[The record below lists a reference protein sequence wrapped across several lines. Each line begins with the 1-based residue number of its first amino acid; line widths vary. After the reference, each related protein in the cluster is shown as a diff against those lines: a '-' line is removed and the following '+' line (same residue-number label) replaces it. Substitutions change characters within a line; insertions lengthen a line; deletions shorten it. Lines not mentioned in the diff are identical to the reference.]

1 MSLEKRK
8 MNFSRKELIKAD
20 ATMNQMRNA
29 VYILIRLMEKND
41 ISDSKD
47 NLRRMGQN
55 IAKTYINYWKPTN
68 IVTIN
73 NVKDVISTIYQKVLN
88 SVVSLEIN
96 EFEREI
102 RVQDYKCAL
111 CKYHYSDIE
120 IAGCEILL
128 GFISEFISLINRESY
143 EHSIITLK
151 PYKVY
156 ESKAYGNKSCIQI
169 FKYKIRS
176 EG

>member
-1 MSLEKRK
+1 
-8 MNFSRKELIKAD
+8 MNFSRKELIQTD

-29 VYILIRLMEKND
+29 IYILIRLLDKNG

-73 NVKDVISTIYQKVLN
+73 NIKDVISTIYQKVLN
-88 SVVSLEIN
+88 SVVSLDIN
-96 EFEREI
+96 ESQREI
-102 RVQDYKCAL
+102 KVQDYKCAL
-111 CKYHYSDIE
+111 CKYHYSDVE

-128 GFISEFISLINRESY
+128 GFVSEFISLINKESY
-143 EHSIITLK
+143 EPSSINLT

-156 ESKAYGNKSCIQI
+156 ESKAYGDKSCIQI

>member
-1 MSLEKRK
+1 
-8 MNFSRKELIKAD
+8 
-20 ATMNQMRNA
+20 
-29 VYILIRLMEKND
+29 MEKNG
-41 ISDSKD
+41 INDSKG

-55 IAKTYINYWKPTN
+55 IAKTYINYWKPVN

-88 SVVSLEIN
+88 SVVSIDIN
-96 EFEREI
+96 ESEREI
-102 RVQDYKCAL
+102 KVQDYKCAL
-111 CKYHYSDIE
+111 CKYRYSDVE

-128 GFISEFISLINRESY
+128 GFISEFISLINKESY
-143 EHSIITLK
+143 EHSSITLK

-169 FKYKIRS
+169 FKYKVSS

>member
-1 MSLEKRK
+1 
-8 MNFSRKELIKAD
+8 MNFSRKQLIETD

-29 VYILIRLMEKND
+29 VYILIRLMEKNGVE
-41 ISDSKD
+41 DSKD
-47 NLRRMGQN
+47 SLRRMGQN

-68 IVTIN
+68 IVTLN
-73 NVKDVISTIYQKVLN
+73 NIKDVITTIYQKVLN
-88 SVVSLEIN
+88 SAVSLEIN
-96 EFEREI
+96 ESEREI

-128 GFISEFISLINRESY
+128 GLISEFISLINKELY
-143 EHSIITLK
+143 EQSSITLE

-156 ESKAYGNKSCIQI
+156 QSKAYGNKSCIQI
-169 FKYKIRS
+169 FKYKTGKER
-176 EG
+176 